1 MITAARNTILIT
13 VLSLF
18 WLGAALPAVATG
30 PAQTPVQEEPDD
42 LSLDP
47 VVFINDN
54 RDFQIIF
61 PGGCGKLVAKFNEP
75 DLWGGQS
82 WDEIIQVTL
91 VYCDRY
97 QKKGEGCSVNA
108 TFNKTGE
115 DGSMAGP
122 QEVIKLVEDTL
133 KEFGAKVVNQRPIK
147 KEFENG
153 IIVEGVEVFA
163 QAAMGKGEI
172 WIRGLLTDGDIYV
185 LTAWNDK
192 GGVWN
197 NTDYLA
203 FFNSLQPW
211 VD

>member
-1 MITAARNTILIT
+1 LILTPGNWKQVAILA
-13 VLSLF
+13 VL
-18 WLGAALPAVATG
+18 WAGAALPAAATD
-30 PAQTPVQEEPDD
+30 PAPSPPPAEGDD

-82 WDEIIQVTL
+82 WDEIIQVTH

-97 QKKGEGCSVNA
+97 QKDGEGCSVNA
-108 TFNKTGE
+108 TFNMTDQ

-122 QEVIKLVEDTL
+122 PQVKKLVTETL
-133 KEFGAKVVNQRPIK
+133 KGFGAKIVDQQSIK
-147 KEFENG
+147 KEYENG
-153 IIVEGVEVFA
+153 VFVEGVEVFA
-163 QAAMGKGEI
+163 QAPMGKGEV
-172 WIRGLLTDGDIYV
+172 WIRGLLADGDIYI
-185 LTAWNDK
+185 LTAWNDQ
-192 GGVWN
+192 GGLWKDP
-197 NTDYLA
+197 DYLA
-203 FFNSLQPW
+203 FFNSFQPW